1 MKSPGAYATTLLF
14 AAVVA
19 FPLSARAQD
28 DPRLRRPSEYRVDA
42 AYQFYYFDNDLDPWH
57 YVSAWV
63 ERRERNYS
71 LLGRVNYAHRF
82 NTSAVQFELDA
93 YPLFSPKYY
102 AYFNI
107 GYSSS
112 ETSFPEWRLGGE
124 LYANLPGAWE
134 ASGGFR
140 YLTFATAEVRMLS
153 GSVGKYYGNYWTS
166 LRPTAAFDDGEV
178 SYSLLLITR
187 RYFADADN
195 FVGGLI
201 VYGNAPDERIS
212 AVELDR
218 LSNFQISI
226 SGKHPMGP
234 ALSWLWG
241 LSFQREELRES
252 RFRNRIGFAFGF
264 ESRI

>member
-1 MKSPGAYATTLLF
+1 MKSSGAYATTLLF

-28 DPRLRRPSEYRVDA
+28 DPRLRRASEYRVDA
-42 AYQFYYFDNDLDPWH
+42 AYQFYYFDNNLDPWH

-63 ERRERNYS
+63 ERREPKYS
-71 LLGRVNYAHRF
+71 LIGRVNYANRF
-82 NTSAVQFELDA
+82 GTDAVQFEADA
-93 YPLFSPKYY
+93 YPLFSRTLYG
-102 AYFNI
+102 YFNI
-107 GYSSS
+107 GYSPS

-140 YLTFATAEVRMLS
+140 YLRFAITEVSMLS

-195 FVGGLI
+195 FVSGLI

-218 LSNFQISI
+218 LSNFQVSI
-226 SGKHPMGP
+226 GGKHPIGP
-234 ALSWLWG
+234 ALSWLWS
-241 LSFQREELRES
+241 LSVQREELRES